1 MLGVCVDKFRKARG
15 EILPSQL
22 PLPRQS
28 EIPLRGAKL
37 TACAVSE
44 IAAYG
49 SSGGVPQPFGLPNSV
64 TTAVPAVIS
73 LSSQR
78 IISLM
83 AIAMNFVRAEREFRV
98 PPSGGTLY
106 HR

>member
-1 MLGVCVDKFRKARG
+1 MMCASVGRHMLGVCVDKFRKARG

-28 EIPLRGAKL
+28 EIPL
-37 TACAVSE
+37 
-44 IAAYG
+44 
-49 SSGGVPQPFGLPNSV
+49 
-64 TTAVPAVIS
+64 
-73 LSSQR
+73 
-78 IISLM
+78 M